1 MNGANPSVLQS
12 ASAVAQSILK
22 SIHNHSN
29 GSVEEGTEED
39 GTAKK
44 LAVGEAE
51 GKGTTV
57 AASGNS
63 RLSDEALQQT
73 IEASRLEAE
82 AEAKQRAE
90 EEEMLKKVLELSMT
104 EK

>member
-1 MNGANPSVLQS
+1 MLQS
-12 ASAVAQSILK
+12 ASAVAQSILN

-29 GSVEEGTEED
+29 GSVEEGVEED
-39 GTAKK
+39 GKK
-44 LAVGEAE
+44 GVGEANGTE
-51 GKGTTV
+51 GKGTTTTTV
-57 AASGNS
+57 AASNNS
-63 RLSDEALQQT
+63 RLSDEALQRT

-82 AEAKQRAE
+82 AVAKQRAE

>member
-1 MNGANPSVLQS
+1 MLQS

-22 SIHNHSN
+22 TIHNHAN
-29 GSVEEGTEED
+29 GTVDEAATEEAGEKGKAATETNGTE
-39 GTAKK
+39 
-44 LAVGEAE
+44 
-51 GKGTTV
+51 GKATTTV
-57 AASGNS
+57 KSSS
-63 RLSDEALQQT
+63 RLSDEALQRT

-82 AEAKQRAE
+82 AEAKRRTE